1 MSKLPL
7 GSLVELEAVAYVGE
21 METEYVDMDVDETN
35 SQLTPK
41 YVLSDGN
48 WTLISSN
55 ISWKIYVLYTSWEE
69 ISIYWSN

>member
-21 METEYVDMDVDETN
+21 METEYVDIDVDETN

-41 YVLSDGN
+41 YVISDGN
-48 WTLISSN
+48 WTLISP
-55 ISWKIYVLYTSWEE
+55 LYREKYMYSSWEE
-69 ISIYWSN
+69 ISI

>member
-35 SQLTPK
+35 RQLTPK

-48 WTLISSN
+48 
-55 ISWKIYVLYTSWEE
+55 
-69 ISIYWSN
+69 